1 MTIARNI
8 GKIVPS
14 STALFLC
21 DMQVK
26 FAPSIFSFQ
35 KVVSNS
41 NRVLNAA
48 QIMSSRSC
56 YSSLPPTKSYHCTVP
71 TFATEQYPKGLG
83 PTVPEIELAKFNIV
97 PHAKTCFTMAVPEL
111 MEQMKAAQPET
122 KSVILC
128 GIETQACIT
137 HTTLGKTHSSF

>member
-56 YSSLPPTKSYHCTVP
+56 YSS
-71 TFATEQYPKGLG
+71 
-83 PTVPEIELAKFNIV
+83 
-97 PHAKTCFTMAVPEL
+97 
-111 MEQMKAAQPET
+111 
-122 KSVILC
+122 
-128 GIETQACIT
+128 
-137 HTTLGKTHSSF
+137 